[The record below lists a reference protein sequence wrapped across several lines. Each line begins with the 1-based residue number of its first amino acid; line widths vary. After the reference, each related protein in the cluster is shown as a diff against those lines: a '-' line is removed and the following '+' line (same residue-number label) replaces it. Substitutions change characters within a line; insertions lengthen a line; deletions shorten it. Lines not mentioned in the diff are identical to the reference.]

1 MMSLAKFFQR
11 LVQESGGLIYLDI
24 CTMILLLVC
33 LVAGII
39 GAVLKKDNTKQFK
52 TAIVFI
58 FIILIVYISEIFFI

>member
-1 MMSLAKFFQR
+1 MSLAKFFQR

-24 CTMILLLVC
+24 CAIVLLLVC
-33 LVAGII
+33 LAAGII